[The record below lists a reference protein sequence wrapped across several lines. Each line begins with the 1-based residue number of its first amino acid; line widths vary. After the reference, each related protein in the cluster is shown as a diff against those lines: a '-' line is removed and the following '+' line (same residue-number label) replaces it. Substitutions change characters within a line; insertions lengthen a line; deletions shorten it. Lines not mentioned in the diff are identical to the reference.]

1 MEEKDFVETE
11 RKHYW
16 PVFAR
21 YEVLFERGS
30 GVYLYDAEGRE
41 YIDFVTGVGVV
52 PLGHSNREV
61 NERLI
66 EQAEKIYSCSN
77 LFYSLPQLELA
88 KRLSRFVKRGR
99 WFFSNSG
106 AEAFEAALKVARRYG
121 EVSGRKKIVT
131 LKGSFHGRTFGA
143 MSATGQEKVKK
154 GYGSLL
160 SDFVHIEPEDF
171 DALEKEV
178 DGNAAALIV
187 EIIQGE
193 GGVRIIGERYLE
205 RAYEL
210 CKEFEA
216 LFVVDEIQTGLGR
229 TGGEFLACRKRG
241 LEPDI
246 VTLAKGLA
254 NGLPVG
260 ATWIRESLS
269 ELLKPGDHGSTYG
282 GNAICTAVAEKVVEI
297 IERESL
303 IEKNADKGK
312 YFLQELWK
320 RLHKNDKV
328 KSVRGEGMMVGI
340 EFYEP
345 VAQVIIEGMMKRGVL
360 AAKAGDFVVRF
371 LPPFIAEDSHFEAAS
386 QALRESV
393 EECFG

>member
-1 MEEKDFVETE
+1 
-11 RKHYW
+11 
-16 PVFAR
+16 
-21 YEVLFERGS
+21 
-30 GVYLYDAEGRE
+30 
-41 YIDFVTGVGVV
+41 
-52 PLGHSNREV
+52 
-61 NERLI
+61 
-66 EQAEKIYSCSN
+66 
-77 LFYSLPQLELA
+77 
-88 KRLSRFVKRGR
+88 
-99 WFFSNSG
+99 
-106 AEAFEAALKVARRYG
+106 
-121 EVSGRKKIVT
+121 
-131 LKGSFHGRTFGA
+131 

-210 CKEFEA
+210 CKEFEV

-282 GNAICTAVAEKVVEI
+282 GNAICTAVAE
-297 IERESL
+297 RWS
-303 IEKNADKGK
+303 
-312 YFLQELWK
+312 
-320 RLHKNDKV
+320 R
-328 KSVRGEGMMVGI
+328 
-340 EFYEP
+340 
-345 VAQVIIEGMMKRGVL
+345 
-360 AAKAGDFVVRF
+360 
-371 LPPFIAEDSHFEAAS
+371 
-386 QALRESV
+386 
-393 EECFG
+393 